1 MAYTKINRSYDFA
14 NQQHY
19 YSQRKWDQLLGF
31 KLEIIIPIH
40 RKNDEEF
47 HYF

>member
-19 YSQRKWDQLLGF
+19 SSQRKWDQLLGF
-31 KLEIIIPIH
+31 KFEIIIPIH